1 LNAAFLHDQQMSLS
15 SAANTGFAE
24 QDVYDNPESLS
35 KPKQSKII
43 LEWMKNQDMS
53 GTVIFCNLA
62 L

>member
-1 LNAAFLHDQQMSLS
+1 MSLS